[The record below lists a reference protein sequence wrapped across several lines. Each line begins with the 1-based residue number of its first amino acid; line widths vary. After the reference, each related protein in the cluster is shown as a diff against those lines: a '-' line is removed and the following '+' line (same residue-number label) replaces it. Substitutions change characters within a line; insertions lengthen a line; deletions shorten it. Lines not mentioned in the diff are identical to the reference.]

1 MFSKYFTSARL
12 CADLQTAG
20 RSWLAYLR
28 QERKYSIHTCKAYG
42 RDVAALLAALAEIR
56 GGPLGLRD
64 IPLLDISEWRAA
76 FAHHAGRGLTARSQA
91 RMLAA
96 LRAFLRFLAHRQGIE
111 NPALA
116 LLRTPPVRRGVPRA
130 LAQSDIRRLFEQDT
144 GGRSADWIVLRDRA
158 LFLLLYGCGL
168 RIGEALAI
176 TRADWGRGEALR
188 VTGKGGRERVVP
200 ILPIVREA
208 VERYLAALP
217 VTPAPDEPLF
227 RSRRL
232 RPLGARGVQARMMA
246 LRRRLGLP
254 ESLTPHA
261 LRHSFA
267 THLLQEGADLRSI
280 QELLG
285 HASLS
290 TTQIYTRVDARLL
303 TQVYSAAHPRAGRM
317 RRRGGKKAPPVQ

>member
-12 CADLQTAG
+12 CPDLQEAG
-20 RSWLAYLR
+20 RSWLAHLR
-28 QERKYSIHTCKAYG
+28 EEKKYSIHTCKAYG
-42 RDVAALLAALAEIR
+42 RDVAAVLTSLAEIR

-64 IPLLDISEWRAA
+64 IALLDISEWRAA
-76 FAHHAGRGLTARSQA
+76 FAHHAGRGLTARTQA

-96 LRAFLRFLAHRQGIE
+96 LRAFLRFLERRRGIE

-116 LLRTPPVRRGVPRA
+116 LLRTPPVRRSVPRA
-130 LAQSDIRRLFEQDT
+130 LAQADIRRLFDQNRDDT
-144 GGRSADWIVLRDRA
+144 SPDWIVLRDEA

-168 RIGEALAI
+168 RISEALAI
-176 TRADWGRGEALR
+176 TPRDWGKGEALR
-188 VTGKGGRERVVP
+188 VIGKGGRERVVP
-200 ILPIVREA
+200 VLPIVRAA
-208 VERYLAALP
+208 VARYLAALP
-217 VTPAPDEPLF
+217 VALASDEPLF

-232 RPLGARGVQARMMA
+232 RPLGPRSVQARMAA

-267 THLLQEGADLRSI
+267 THLLEEGADLRSI

-290 TTQIYTRVDARLL
+290 TTQIYTRVNAHLL
-303 TQVYSAAHPRAGRM
+303 TQTYAAAHPRAGRM
-317 RRRGGKKAPPVQ
+317 PGRSGKKTPPAQ

>member
-12 CADLQTAG
+12 CADLQAAG
-20 RSWLAYLR
+20 RSWLAHLR
-28 QERKYSIHTCKAYG
+28 HEKKYSIHTCKAYG

-56 GGPLGLRD
+56 GGPLGLQD
-64 IPLLDISEWRAA
+64 ISLLDISEWRAA
-76 FAHHAGRGLTARSQA
+76 FAHHAARGLTARTQA

-96 LRAFLRFLAHRQGIE
+96 LRAFLRFLERRQGIE

-116 LLRTPPVRRGVPRA
+116 LLRTPVVGRGVPRA
-130 LAQSDIRRLFEQDT
+130 LAQSDIRRLFAQDASD
-144 GGRSADWIVLRDRA
+144 GSPDWIGLRDRA

-168 RIGEALAI
+168 RISEALAI
-176 TRADWGRGEALR
+176 TKAGWGSGEVLR
-188 VTGKGGRERVVP
+188 VVGKGGRERVVP
-200 ILPIVREA
+200 VLPVVREA
-208 VERYLAALP
+208 VARYLAALP
-217 VTPAPDEPLF
+217 VAVTPDEPLF

-232 RPLGARGVQARMMA
+232 RPLTPRSVQARMMA

-303 TQVYSAAHPRAGRM
+303 TQTYAAAHPRAGRM
-317 RRRGGKKAPPVQ
+317 QRRSSKKTPPAQ